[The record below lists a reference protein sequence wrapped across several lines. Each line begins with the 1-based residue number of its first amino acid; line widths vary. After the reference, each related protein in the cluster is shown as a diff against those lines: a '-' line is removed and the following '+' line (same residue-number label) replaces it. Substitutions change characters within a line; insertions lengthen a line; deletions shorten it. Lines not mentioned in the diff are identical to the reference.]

1 MRFIRA
7 LSIDNG
13 ANAVI
18 AEIKP
23 RSPKY
28 GDLMRGRDPFTLLDA
43 YEKGGARAI
52 SYITESRFF
61 GGDMRLLKDLCSVS
75 NLPVLRKD
83 FILDI
88 QDIDDSVDCGVDAVL
103 FLAGMVKD
111 RLGIMLDYCHDYG
124 IAGLVETSCKDDID
138 IAKKYHAKLI
148 GINNRDITKL
158 EKDDGDI
165 SRTLLLSKFVPKSSI
180 LISESGIGSISDV
193 REVMKVVDGILVGTA
208 FMLASNP
215 EKTVRSFVEAI

>member
-7 LSIDNG
+7 LSMDSGN
-13 ANAVI
+13 NAVI

-28 GDLMRGRDPFTLLDA
+28 GDLMGGRDPLTLLDA

-61 GGDMRLLKDLCSVS
+61 GGDRKLLMDLCSVS
-75 NLPVLRKD
+75 NSPVLRKD

-88 QDIDDSVDCGVDAVL
+88 QDIDDSMDCGVDAIL
-103 FLAGMVKD
+103 LLAGMVKN
-111 RLGIMLDYCHDYG
+111 RLGIMLDYCHDHG
-124 IAGLVETSCKDDID
+124 IAGLVETSCREDIN
-138 IAKKYHAKLI
+138 IAKRYHAKLI

-165 SRTLLLSKFVPKSSI
+165 SRTLLLSKFVPESAI
-180 LISESGIGSISDV
+180 LISESGIGSVSDV
-193 REVMKVVDGILVGTA
+193 KAVMKVADGILVGTA
-208 FMLASNP
+208 FMRASNP
-215 EKTVRSFVEAI
+215 EKAVRSFVEAV